1 MLNWLQGC
9 SIGSPAD
16 YSATLPLHT
25 ELHSA
30 TVRYYNRAGLLCSN
44 IFHFFYCFSKI
55 IFLYFANY
63 RNVEVIMRSL
73 TKLFKALTDSNRLRI
88 LKMLEVKPLCV
99 CEITEA
105 LHLATSTV
113 SKHLSILR
121 DAGFIIDKKDGKWV
135 NYTLQPENKAA
146 ILLPIISE
154 WLESNET
161 IINDTEQLQ
170 TINRSTL
177 CGL

>member
-1 MLNWLQGC
+1 
-9 SIGSPAD
+9 
-16 YSATLPLHT
+16 
-25 ELHSA
+25 
-30 TVRYYNRAGLLCSN
+30 
-44 IFHFFYCFSKI
+44 
-55 IFLYFANY
+55 
-63 RNVEVIMRSL
+63 MRSL
-73 TKLFKALTDSNRLRI
+73 TKLFKALSDTNRLRI

-154 WLESNET
+154 WLENNET
-161 IINDTEQLQ
+161 IIKDAEQLQ
-170 TINRSTL
+170 TIDRSTL
-177 CGL
+177 CGI